1 MDYLKNQKKVFTEI
15 ENAKL
20 SKLVVLVAGCGGL
33 GTNQAVILQRIGVK
47 KIYLVDFDKIE
58 VSNLNRQILYS
69 YKDIGKLKAIISK
82 EKLDKN
88 MLKTEIIASIEKINK
103 DYIIPD
109 DVDIVFDALDN
120 YKARVD
126 LEEITLKQD
135 IPLIHGGINSM
146 YGQVCVITKNSR
158 NRIKNLLNK
167 NDKNEI
173 SSFLPTVS
181 VVASLQINEGI
192 KVYLN
197 KEDILLNKILFV
209 DLDNYEFTLVDI

>member
-1 MDYLKNQKKVFTEI
+1 MDYLEKQKKVFTEF
-15 ENAKL
+15 ENIKL

-47 KIYLVDFDKIE
+47 KIYLVDFDKVEIT
-58 VSNLNRQILYS
+58 NLNRQILYS
-69 YKDIGKLKAIISK
+69 YADIGKLKTIISK

-88 MLKTEIIASIEKINK
+88 LLKTEIIANVEKIDK
-103 DYIIPD
+103 DFIIPD

-120 YKARVD
+120 YKARID
-126 LEEITLKQD
+126 LETITLKQD

-158 NRIKNLLNK
+158 NRIKNLLNA
-167 NDKNEI
+167 NDKSDI
-173 SSFLPTVS
+173 SSFSPTVS
-181 VVASLQINEGI
+181 LVASLQINEGI
-192 KVYLN
+192 KIYLN
-197 KEDILLNKILFV
+197 KKNTLLNKILFV